1 MSPSL
6 STILLNLHK
15 TCHRMYSNRPFWTIH
30 HHHLF
35 IQRSFNNTWKVEY
48 TNHMHVQKK
57 DNNVQIIFEKQHKFQ
72 FFGICLWWA
81 LWCGWMAKF
90 GCFVS
95 CIPKK
100 IWFWG
105 VHPIGLSFADLSGL
119 GLVSWWSNCRRGRR
133 WKRITNKIL
142 QENQLED
149 LMVNGTNMDF
159 LDLLPRKELRNGR
172 GTRGNEHSPCNNNP
186 FTDNDKL
193 IAMALITSHMITKDS
208 SPISIL
214 QYATI
219 VTIFENDSE
228 YVRFQTSFELLPTIK
243 GNNFNVFTR
252 SGNIKVSHEIKTQ
265 EFDNMLNLL
274 VESTKK
280 NQST

>member
-1 MSPSL
+1 M
-6 STILLNLHK
+6 
-15 TCHRMYSNRPFWTIH
+15 
-30 HHHLF
+30 
-35 IQRSFNNTWKVEY
+35 
-48 TNHMHVQKK
+48 
-57 DNNVQIIFEKQHKFQ
+57 
-72 FFGICLWWA
+72 
-81 LWCGWMAKF
+81 
-90 GCFVS
+90 
-95 CIPKK
+95 
-100 IWFWG
+100 
-105 VHPIGLSFADLSGL
+105 
-119 GLVSWWSNCRRGRR
+119 
-133 WKRITNKIL
+133 